1 MLEVGWVLV
10 GKGEWTLCRRSYSF
24 EKSKKQEPLT
34 TCNRNTALYAQG
46 AGLGASKGK
55 DITEVAG
62 LDYAALA
69 KASVSLLFPVHN
81 VRYL

>member
-1 MLEVGWVLV
+1 MARVAE
-10 GKGEWTLCRRSYSF
+10 RF
-24 EKSKKQEPLT
+24 A
-34 TCNRNTALYAQG
+34 NRNTALYAQG

-69 KASVSLLFPVHN
+69 KASVSPLFLVHK
-81 VRYL
+81 VRYLKSETLGS